1 MFTGIQ
7 SYGSTY
13 RREMG
18 ETPADV
24 AKAQKY
30 QQAQRNGGDNY
41 RPREMGEKPED
52 VMKRGKD
59 TYTTAPNTDYRSA
72 RPREM
77 GETPED
83 VAKAN
88 AKNAG
93 PKKASEMTEQE
104 RRIDLFA

>member
-18 ETPADV
+18 ETQADV

-52 VMKRGKD
+52 VMKTGRN
-59 TYTTAPNTDYRSA
+59 TYTTAPERGNSS

>member
-52 VMKRGKD
+52 VMKTGINK
-59 TYTTAPNTDYRSA
+59 YTTAPARGNSS

-88 AKNAG
+88 EKNAG

>member
-7 SYGSTY
+7 SYGSSY

-24 AKAQKY
+24 AKAQRW
-30 QQAQRNGGDNY
+30 QESQRTRGDNY

-52 VMKRGKD
+52 VMKKGND
-59 TYTTAPNTDYRSA
+59 SYVSSPTPAYRSS

-83 VAKAN
+83 VAKAEAHN
-88 AKNAG
+88 SGSKQ
-93 PKKASEMTEQE
+93 ASEMTEQE

>member
-52 VMKRGKD
+52 VMKTGRN
-59 TYTTAPNTDYRSA
+59 TYTTAPARGNSS

-77 GETPED
+77 GETPEE
-83 VAKAN
+83 AGRAN
-88 AKNAG
+88 AQNTG
-93 PKKASEMTEQE
+93 RKASEMTEQE

>member
-41 RPREMGEKPED
+41 RPREMGE
-52 VMKRGKD
+52 
-59 TYTTAPNTDYRSA
+59 
-72 RPREM
+72 
-77 GETPED
+77 TPED

>member
-18 ETPADV
+18 ETPSDV

-52 VMKRGKD
+52 VMKTGRN
-59 TYTTAPNTDYRSA
+59 TYTTAPERGNSS

>member
-52 VMKRGKD
+52 VMKTGRN
-59 TYTTAPNTDYRSA
+59 TYTTAPARGNSA

-77 GETPED
+77 GETPEE
-83 VAKAN
+83 AGRAN
-88 AKNAG
+88 AKNTG
-93 PKKASEMTEQE
+93 SKEMTEQQK
-104 RRIDLFA
+104 RLDLFA

>member
-7 SYGSTY
+7 YYGSTY

-52 VMKRGKD
+52 VMKTGRN
-59 TYTTAPNTDYRSA
+59 TYTTAPARGNSS

-88 AKNAG
+88 EKNAG
-93 PKKASEMTEQE
+93 PKKAFEMTEQE

>member
-24 AKAQKY
+24 ARAQKY

-52 VMKRGKD
+52 TMKTGRN
-59 TYTTAPNTDYRSA
+59 TYATAPERGHSS

-77 GETPED
+77 GETPEQ
-83 VAKAN
+83 AGRAN
-88 AKNAG
+88 AKNNG
-93 PKKASEMTEQE
+93 EMTEQQK
-104 RRIDLFA
+104 RLDLFA